1 MWGRKRKGNKGDN
14 FPEQSFCRTNEVCS
28 ESLIMFLETNTV
40 GLGEGMAYKIEEK
53 KKKIVFSFSYLS
65 EQKFLYLSLS
75 EKQTNKKL
83 RN

>member
-1 MWGRKRKGNKGDN
+1 
-14 FPEQSFCRTNEVCS
+14 
-28 ESLIMFLETNTV
+28 MFLETNTV
-40 GLGEGMAYKIEEK
+40 GLGESMAYKIAEK
-53 KKKIVFSFSYLS
+53 KKLYFSYLS